1 MPSILEAMK
10 HLIPLAALMMAV
22 MFPGVAPA
30 EVRAPLIRT
39 EAGWTR
45 AMPPGATV
53 SAGYLRIRNAGPTA
67 DRLLAASSPAARSVE
82 LHETTMTDGD
92 MQMREVERLEL
103 APGAVVSLSPGG
115 MHLMLIGLVKPLK
128 VGAVI
133 PLTLQFERAGRVD
146 ATLRVRPIGAT
157 GP

>member
-1 MPSILEAMK
+1 MK
-10 HLIPLAALMMAV
+10 HPLRMAIVLALL
-22 MFPGVAPA
+22 FPGAAPA
-30 EVRAPLIRT
+30 EVSAPLIRT

-53 SAGYLRIRNAGPTA
+53 SAGYLLIRNAGPKA
-67 DRLLAASSPAARSVE
+67 DRLLSASSPAAKSVE

-92 MQMREVERLEL
+92 MQMREVKRLDL
-103 APGAVVSLSPGG
+103 APGVVVSLSPGG

-128 VGAVI
+128 VGEVI
-133 PLTLQFERAGRVD
+133 PLTLRFERAGTVT
-146 ATLRVRPIGAT
+146 ANLRVRPVGAT